1 MPIITIPS
9 DASIELDDKTH
20 AFSFVADF
28 INKTVLRDR
37 QWGVT
42 TEQLI
47 VAMEIRSAFK
57 GKTAGDQVSLS
68 SDQWN
73 KLCEVVKRPTDPY
86 NPLVMI
92 ECGAFLDAI
101 LKAG

>member
-1 MPIITIPS
+1 MIPP

-20 AFSFVADF
+20 GFGFVADF
-28 INKTVLRDR
+28 INKTILRDR

-47 VAMEIRSAFK
+47 VAIEIRTAFK
-57 GKTAGDQVSLS
+57 GKNVGEQVTLS
-68 SDQWN
+68 NDQWE
-73 KLCEVVKRPTDPY
+73 KLCAVVKRPTDPY

-92 ECGAFLDAI
+92 ECGSFIDAV
-101 LKAG
+101 LKAK